1 LGELLPFEEDVSEL
15 LPGDGSSSG
24 ASSWVVSGS
33 GSGSSVALVA
43 PPWTL
48 IFGIGWSSR

>member
-1 LGELLPFEEDVSEL
+1 LGELLAFEEDVSEL

-24 ASSWVVSGS
+24 VVGS
-33 GSGSSVALVA
+33 VWTGSGSSVALVA